1 MIIVTDE
8 YPEPLVILSLEKLKI
23 DISSI
28 SVELRNLLYMVKYY
42 TLISLSMKTHSR
54 VNDWVQ
60 DLDIADGL
68 KQLLIDADVTIE
80 SVIGLGYREVS
91 EMLHIDPYVGKL
103 IVEAARGVVQ
113 DKDLINNIIRI

>member
-1 MIIVTDE
+1 
-8 YPEPLVILSLEKLKI
+8 
-23 DISSI
+23 
-28 SVELRNLLYMVKYY
+28 
-42 TLISLSMKTHSR
+42 MKTHLR

-80 SVIGLGYREVS
+80 SVIRLGYREVS

-103 IVEAARGVVQ
+103 IVEAAQGVVQ